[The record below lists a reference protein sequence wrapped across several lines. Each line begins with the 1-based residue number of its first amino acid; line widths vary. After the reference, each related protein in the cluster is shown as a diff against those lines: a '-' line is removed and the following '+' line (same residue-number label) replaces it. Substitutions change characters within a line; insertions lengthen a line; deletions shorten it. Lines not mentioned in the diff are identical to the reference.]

1 MGGVGACA
9 RRQRVKD
16 LMHQWGSHRQGG
28 IPSPTSLPALFHSL
42 RQVLDKARVH
52 RTRKERS
59 EMRRYALLAVL
70 TVFALTVLPA
80 AAGEIQGT
88 TANDLKTAGLPAP
101 STIKVAVLP
110 LQDAKSVERHTQ
122 VATAT
127 VALGFMRCGFQFAP
141 ELKTR
146 DATGLAAILHATNQ
160 TLLADKKIAPG
171 EPLRL
176 DDAVRIGKELG
187 ADWVV
192 YGDVVDMHTYMKTS
206 FFVNQKK
213 GVVNLKIKIANVATG
228 ELIMSRQLEESGSGG
243 GVSAV
248 VFRRATALERTIC
261 TRCVVTMYR
270 DLCAALPS
278 HTHSPEAEPT
288 ETDVMAV
295 EDAWAKLDPRAEE
308 E

>member
-1 MGGVGACA
+1 M
-9 RRQRVKD
+9 RRDV
-16 LMHQWGSHRQGG
+16 LLAFVFAVMTLSA
-28 IPSPTSLPALFHSL
+28 LPAL
-42 RQVLDKARVH
+42 
-52 RTRKERS
+52 
-59 EMRRYALLAVL
+59 
-70 TVFALTVLPA
+70 
-80 AAGEIQGT
+80 AGEIQGT
-88 TANDLKTAGLPAP
+88 TADELKKAALAAP

-122 VATAT
+122 VATAA

-141 ELKTR
+141 ELQTR
-146 DATGLAAILHATNQ
+146 EAAGLAALLHATDQ
-160 TLLADKKIAPG
+160 AVLADKKIAPG

-176 DDAVRIGKELG
+176 EDAVRIGQSLG

-192 YGDVVDMHTYMKTS
+192 YGDVVDMHTYMKTG

-213 GVVNLKIKIANVATG
+213 GVVNLKIKVANVATG

-261 TRCVVTMYR
+261 TRCAVTIYR

-278 HTHSPEAEPT
+278 HTHTPEAEPT
-288 ETDVMAV
+288 EDEVMAV
-295 EDAWAKLDPRAEE
+295 EEAWAKLDPRAEE